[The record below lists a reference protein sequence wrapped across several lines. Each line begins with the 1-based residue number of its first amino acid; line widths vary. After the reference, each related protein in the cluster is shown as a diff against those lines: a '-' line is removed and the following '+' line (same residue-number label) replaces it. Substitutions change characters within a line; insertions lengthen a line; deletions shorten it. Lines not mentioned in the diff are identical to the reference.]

1 LVDSSVWI
9 DFLHGTNNA
18 QTERLSR
25 WLDAAQADIGVAD
38 LVVFEV
44 LRGFRH
50 AQDYARAR
58 RLLLALDVVEI
69 GGLAN
74 ALAAAEHYRELR
86 AVGHDHPQPHRRA
99 ARKLLHHAWPLA
111 AAPRRRLRR
120 ARNLARAARVAAL
133 NL

>member
-1 LVDSSVWI
+1 VILVDSSVWI
-9 DFLHGTNNA
+9 DFLHGTSNA

-44 LRGFRH
+44 LRGFRR
-50 AQDYARAR
+50 AQEYARAR

-86 AVGHDHPQPHRRA
+86 AVGHTIRSPIDVLLASYCITHGHL
-99 ARKLLHHAWPLA
+99 LLHRDGDFDVLET
-111 AAPRRRLRR
+111 LRG
-120 ARNLARAARVAAL
+120 LRVWRH
-133 NL
+133 